1 MAAAPR
7 PMIARLPRPARL
19 GTGSSRRTGLVQV
32 LASVIVL
39 TALLPG
45 CRSLPARRDVV
56 ADVDLVGTGSIDEEA
71 LRDGLATAPSPRFLG
86 IWDGVFF
93 DYEVFDENVLARDLE
108 RVERFYRA
116 RGYYE
121 ARVTAGRIIRVD
133 DSRVRVEIHVQE
145 GQPVKVRNATLRG
158 IEFIPLEVSARAL
171 VLFRERME
179 EGRNFDEGEFERTAK
194 EITEILA
201 DAGYAFA
208 EVKYR
213 AKVDVAQQ
221 AADVVFEV
229 NSGTPAR
236 YGKVRIVGLE
246 SIPEAPVRANL
257 DIREGRP
264 YSRKELED
272 AREALLTLGR
282 FSSVE
287 IQEDKSKPES
297 GIVPIRAVLR
307 ESSLRTIRLGG
318 GARFDVLRLSNH
330 LRVGWEH
337 KNFAGG
343 MRRFSV
349 EARPGVVYFPTR
361 VTRFEAPT
369 RLLPENTLRAELRQ
383 PSFLEGRTTGFLAG
397 EYSIAPLLYPLPDDD
412 DFNVEDER
420 IIGYHSIKA
429 QTGVERAFFSHR
441 LFLTPSYNWEANFPF
456 TYQGGIPDG
465 LETVRVAYPEI
476 RAILDFRDDPIHPHA
491 GAYLSNNV
499 QLASKIFGGIV
510 SDLRIK
516 PELRTYLPLSKK
528 VTLATRMTFGFLFPF
543 DYGSTLDPNDPTYS
557 QDPTNP
563 AVIRDQHKLL
573 FRVFYSGGPNSNR
586 GYPFRGVGPH
596 GPVGFLV
603 PTGQNCSTD
612 RGAVQVAVEDLPSAC
627 IRPIG
632 GLTLWEASME
642 VRFPITG
649 PLEAAT
655 FVDASD
661 VTRNVADIRFTVP
674 HLSVGPGLRYLTPV
688 GPFRVDVGYR
698 VPGLQQIGE
707 VDLEV
712 EEGDPGTVFGLP
724 IAVHIALGEAF

>member
-1 MAAAPR
+1 MTLGTQFQRRLAHMVALATALAAA
-7 PMIARLPRPARL
+7 LPA
-19 GTGSSRRTGLVQV
+19 
-32 LASVIVL
+32 
-39 TALLPG
+39 
-45 CRSLPARRDVV
+45 CRSLPARRDIVT
-56 ADVDLVGTGSIDEEA
+56 DVDFVGTASVDEDSLEE
-71 LRDGLATAPSPRFLG
+71 GLATAGSSRFLG

-93 DYEVFDENVLARDLE
+93 DYQVFDENVLARDLE

-133 DSRVRVEIHVQE
+133 DHRVRVEVHVEE
-145 GQPVKVRNATLRG
+145 GQPVRVRNASLTG
-158 IEFIPLEVSARAL
+158 IERIPLEVSARTL

-179 EGRNFDEGEFERTAK
+179 EGRQFDEGEFEDTAK
-194 EITEILA
+194 RITEILA

-221 AADVVFEV
+221 AADVAFEV
-229 NSGTPAR
+229 KSGPLAR
-236 YGKVRIVGLE
+236 YGKVRILGLE
-246 SIPEAPVRANL
+246 AIPEAPVRANL
-257 DIREGRP
+257 DIREGRR
-264 YSRKELED
+264 YSRKDLDD

-287 IQEDKSKPES
+287 IREDKSKPET
-297 GIVPIRAVLR
+297 GTVPINAVVR

-337 KNFAGG
+337 KNFMGG
-343 MRRFSV
+343 MRRFSI

-361 VTRFEAPT
+361 IGRFDAPT
-369 RLLPENTLRAELRQ
+369 RLLPENTLRAELHQ
-383 PSFLEGRTTGFLAG
+383 PSFLEGRTTGFVAG
-397 EYSIAPLLYPLPDDD
+397 EYSIAPLLYPLPDSD
-412 DFNVEDER
+412 DFDVDAER

-429 QTGVERAFFSHR
+429 QTGVERAFFSHH

-456 TYQGGIPDG
+456 TYQGGVPDG
-465 LETVRVAYPEI
+465 LETVRVAFPEFH
-476 RAILDFRDDPIHPHA
+476 AVLDFRDDRIQPHS
-491 GAYLSNNV
+491 GVYLSSSV
-499 QLASKIFGGIV
+499 QLANKIFGGSV
-510 SDLRIK
+510 SDLRLK
-516 PELRTYLPLSKK
+516 PELRTYVPVSKK
-528 VTLATRMTFGFLFPF
+528 VTLATRTAFGFLFPF
-543 DYGSTLDPNDPTYS
+543 DYGATLDPDNTRTPTAA
-557 QDPTNP
+557 D
-563 AVIRDQHKLL
+563 VIRDQHKLL
-573 FRVFYSGGPNSNR
+573 FRVFYSGGPSSNR

-603 PTGQNCSTD
+603 PTGQNCDTT
-612 RGAVQVAVEDLPSAC
+612 VVAVEDLPSAC

-632 GLTLWEASME
+632 GLTLWEASIE

-661 VTRNVADIRFTVP
+661 VTRNVAEIRFTVP
-674 HLSVGPGLRYLTPV
+674 HLSVGPGVRYLTPV
-688 GPFRVDVGYR
+688 GPFRLDVGYR

-707 VDLEV
+707 EDLQVD
-712 EEGDPGTVFGLP
+712 EGDPGTVFGLP

>member
-1 MAAAPR
+1 M
-7 PMIARLPRPARL
+7 
-19 GTGSSRRTGLVQV
+19 T
-32 LASVIVL
+32 
-39 TALLPG
+39 
-45 CRSLPARRDVV
+45 
-56 ADVDLVGTGSIDEEA
+56 DVDFVGTGSVDEDA
-71 LRDGLATAPSPRFLG
+71 LEGGLATAGSSRFLG

-93 DYEVFDENVLARDLE
+93 DYQVFDENVLARDLE

-133 DSRVRVEIHVQE
+133 DHRVRVEIHVSE
-145 GQPVKVRNATLRG
+145 GQPVRVRNASLIG
-158 IEFIPLEVSARAL
+158 IERIPLEISAQTL

-179 EGRNFDEGEFERTAK
+179 EGRLFDEGEFEDTAK
-194 EITEILA
+194 RITEILA

-221 AADVVFEV
+221 SADVVFEV
-229 NSGTPAR
+229 KSGEVAR
-236 YGKVRIVGLE
+236 YGRVRILGLE
-246 SIPEAPVRANL
+246 AIPEAPVRANL
-257 DIREGRP
+257 DIREGGR
-264 YSRKELED
+264 YSRRDLDD

-287 IQEDKSKPES
+287 IREDKSKPET
-297 GIVPIRAVLR
+297 GTVPINAVVR
-307 ESSLRTIRLGG
+307 ESALRTIRLGG

-337 KNFAGG
+337 KNFLSG
-343 MRRFSV
+343 MRRFNI

-361 VTRFEAPT
+361 IGRFDAPT
-369 RLLPENTLRAELRQ
+369 RILPENTLRAELHQ
-383 PSFLEGRTTGFLAG
+383 PSFLEGRTTGFVAG
-397 EYSIAPLLYPLPDDD
+397 EYSIAPLLYPLPDAA
-412 DFNVEDER
+412 DFDVEAER
-420 IIGYHSIKA
+420 VIGYHSIKA
-429 QTGVERAFFSHR
+429 QTGIERAFFSHR

-456 TYQGGIPDG
+456 TYQGNIPDG
-465 LETVRVAYPEI
+465 LETVRVAFPEI
-476 RAILDFRDDPIHPHA
+476 YAVLDLRDDRIQPHS
-491 GAYLSNNV
+491 GVYLSNSV
-499 QLASKIFGGIV
+499 QLANKIFGGSV

-516 PELRTYLPLSKK
+516 PEIRTYVPISKK
-528 VTLATRMTFGFLFPF
+528 VTLATRTTFGFLFPF
-543 DYGSTLDPNDPTYS
+543 DYGNTLDPDNTRTPTAA
-557 QDPTNP
+557 D
-563 AVIRDQHKLL
+563 VIRDQHKLL

-603 PTGQNCSTD
+603 PTGQNCDTT
-612 RGAVQVAVEDLPSAC
+612 VVAVEDLPSAC

-661 VTRNVADIRFTVP
+661 VTRNVADIRFSVP
-674 HLSVGPGLRYLTPV
+674 HLSVGPGVRYLTPV
-688 GPFRVDVGYR
+688 GPFRFDVGYR
-698 VPGLQQIGE
+698 VPGLQQIGKTDLQ
-707 VDLEV
+707 VD
-712 EEGDPGTVFGLP
+712 EGDPGTVFGLP
-724 IAVHIALGEAF
+724 IAIHIALGEAF